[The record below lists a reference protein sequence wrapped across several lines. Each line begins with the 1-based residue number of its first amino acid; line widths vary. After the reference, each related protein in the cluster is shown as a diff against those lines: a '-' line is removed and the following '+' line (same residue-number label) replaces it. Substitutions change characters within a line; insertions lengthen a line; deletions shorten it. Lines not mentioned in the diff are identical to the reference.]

1 MTKKFSLFEELESN
15 IKIIN
20 DIDDAVKI
28 TLGPTGKTGIIGNK
42 KGDLSFITSGSSL
55 VKSLEF
61 ESSSGNVLLKLFE
74 QAAIKTSTVSGDG
87 STTTI
92 LLTCQIIKSALKFLV
107 NGYNGILLSNGLKKL
122 AYFLIDKSLEF
133 SFPID
138 NPSYLVGVLK
148 TALGKKVNSDLFN
161 LLKDCISKIGRDG
174 LILIEEN
181 IVSKNEV
188 ELIKGVEL
196 DRGFASP
203 YFVND
208 VKNFE
213 ASYDNPY
220 ILIANSPINS
230 INQIRDIVEFIKG
243 NNKSLIIVA
252 EDINKDIVSTLVLNS
267 IQKKLKV
274 VVVKYKTIS
283 FIKNG
288 LLEDLATLTYSNY
301 FVSNLKNNETIFKVE
316 DLGQAEKVIVKKD
329 KTTFIISKFV
339 KLIAKRRIN
348 ELNRELLNSETEYEK
363 SIFKTRIARLSGN
376 IAKIKIGLSNQY
388 QIEEERQKVEKAVST
403 IKSSLEEGVLPGGGI
418 FYLQLRETILNWS
431 NLNLIGDEFFAG
443 QIVSSSL
450 ARPFEELMN
459 NTNHSTY
466 LIEEKIKKS
475 GYPNGYNVLDKKIVN
490 AFETGLLDSA
500 KSVRSALWNSIT
512 IVSTL
517 ITSD

>member
-1 MTKKFSLFEELESN
+1 MTKKFSLFEELEAN
-15 IKIIN
+15 VQIIN

-28 TLGPTGKTGIIGNK
+28 TLGPTGKTGIIANK

-74 QAAIKTSTVSGDG
+74 QAAIKTSTISGDG

-92 LLTCQIIKSALKFLV
+92 LLTCQLIKTALKFLV

-122 AYFLIDKSLEF
+122 AYFLVDKSLEF

-138 NPSYLVGVLK
+138 KSIYLIGILK
-148 TALGKKVNSDLFN
+148 TSLGKKINTELFN
-161 LLKDCISKIGRDG
+161 LLKDCIANIGRDG

-181 IVSKNEV
+181 ITSKNEV
-188 ELIKGVEL
+188 DIIKGVEL

-213 ASYDNPY
+213 TNYDNPY

-230 INQIRDIVEFIKG
+230 INQIRDVIEFTKN
-243 NNKSLIIVA
+243 NNKPLIIVA
-252 EDINKDIVSTLVLNS
+252 EDINKEIISTLVLNN

-274 VVVKYKTIS
+274 VVVRYKTIS

-301 FVSNLKNNETIFKVE
+301 FISNLKNTQTIFKVE

-348 ELNRELLNSETEYEK
+348 ELNRELLNAETEYEK

-388 QIEEERQKVEKAVST
+388 QIEEERLKVEKAVNT
-403 IKSSLEEGVLPGGGI
+403 IKSSLEEGVLPGGGV
-418 FYLQLRETILNWS
+418 FYLHLRESILNWS
-431 NLNLIGDEFFAG
+431 HLNLIGDEFFAS

-450 ARPFEELMN
+450 VRPFEELMN

-466 LIEEKIKKS
+466 LIQEEIKKA
-475 GYPNGYNVLDKKIVN
+475 GYPNAYNVLDKKIVN
-490 AFETGLLDSA
+490 AFESGLLDSA
-500 KSVRSALWNSIT
+500 KSVRAALWNSIT

>member
-1 MTKKFSLFEELESN
+1 MTNKFSLFEQLESN

-28 TLGPTGKTGIIGNK
+28 TLGPTGKTGIIANK

-61 ESSSGNVLLKLFE
+61 ASNSGNVLLKLFE
-74 QAAIKTSTVSGDG
+74 QAAIKTSTISGDG

-92 LLTCQIIKSALKFLV
+92 LLTCQIIKTALKFLV

-138 NPSYLVGVLK
+138 NPTYLVGVLR
-148 TALGKKVNSDLFN
+148 TALGKKINLDLFN
-161 LLKDCISKIGRDG
+161 MLKECISNIGRDG

-181 IVSKNEV
+181 ITSKNEV

-196 DRGFASP
+196 DRGFASA

-213 ASYDNPY
+213 TNYDNPY

-230 INQIRDIVEFIKG
+230 INQIRDVIEFIKV
-243 NNKSLIIVA
+243 NNKPLVIVA
-252 EDINKDIVSTLVLNS
+252 EDINKDIVSTLVLNN

-301 FVSNLKNNETIFKVE
+301 FVSNLKNNETIFKPE

-348 ELNRELLNSETEYEK
+348 ELNRELLNCETEYEK

-403 IKSSLEEGVLPGGGI
+403 IRSSLEEGVLPGGGI

-431 NLNLIGDEFFAG
+431 TLNLIGDEFFAS

-459 NTNHSTY
+459 NTNHSSY
-466 LIEEKIKKS
+466 LIEEKLKKV
-475 GYPNGYNVLDKKIVN
+475 GYPYGYNVLDKKIEN
-490 AFETGLLDSA
+490 TFESGLLDSA
-500 KSVRSALWNSIT
+500 KSVRAALWNSIT

>member
-15 IKIIN
+15 ISIIS

-28 TLGPTGKTGIIGNK
+28 TLGPTGKTGIIANK
-42 KGDLSFITSGSSL
+42 KGELSFITSGSSL

-61 ESSSGNVLLKLFE
+61 ESLSGNVLLKLFE
-74 QAAIKTSTVSGDG
+74 QAAIKTSSVSGDG

-92 LLTCQIIKSALKFLV
+92 LLACEIIKTALKFLV

-122 AYFLIDKSLEF
+122 AYFLVDKSLEF
-133 SFPID
+133 SVPIND
-138 NPSYLVGVLK
+138 SSYLVGILK
-148 TALGKKVNSDLFN
+148 TGLGKKINVELFN
-161 LLKDCISKIGRDG
+161 LLKECISKIGRDG

-181 IVSKNEV
+181 ITSKNEV
-188 ELIKGVEL
+188 DLIKGVEL
-196 DRGFASP
+196 DRGFASS

-213 ASYDNPY
+213 VNYENPY

-230 INQIRDIVEFIKG
+230 INQIRDIVEFVKG
-243 NNKSLIIVA
+243 NNKPLVIIA
-252 EDINKDIVSTLVLNS
+252 EEINKDIVSTLVLNN

-274 VVVKYKTIS
+274 VVIKYKTIS

-301 FVSNLKNNETIFKVE
+301 FLSNLKKNETIFKVE

-348 ELNRELLNSETEYEK
+348 ELNRELLNCETEYEK

-388 QIEEERQKVEKAVST
+388 QIEEERQKVEKAINT

-418 FYLQLRETILNWS
+418 FYLHLRESIINWA
-431 NLNLIGDEFFAG
+431 NLNLIGDEFFAS
-443 QIVSSSL
+443 QIVSTCL
-450 ARPFEELMN
+450 GRPFEELMN
-459 NTNHSTY
+459 NTNHSVY
-466 LIEEKIKKS
+466 LIKEEIKKY
-475 GYPNGYNVLDKKIVN
+475 GYPNGYDVITKKFVN
-490 AFETGLLDSA
+490 AFESGLLDSA
-500 KSVRSALWNSIT
+500 KSIRSALWNSIT